1 MFSNPEQNIEK
12 VHIDPGMKIADLGS
26 GAGHYS
32 IAAAK
37 LVGPSGN
44 VYAVDV
50 QKELLEKLKNE
61 SLQQGISNIELIW
74 ADLDEP
80 MGTKLA
86 DNLVDRVIIANV
98 MFQVE
103 DKDALLAEAK
113 RILKPKGKVLFVDWS
128 DSFGGLG
135 PQDSDIIRADVART
149 MFESEGFEFEKDIET
164 GDHHYGLIFKLS

>member
-12 VHIDPGMKIADLGS
+12 VHIDPGMKVADLGS

-50 QKELLEKLKNE
+50 QKELLEKLKME
-61 SLQQGISNIELIW
+61 SLQEGIANIELIW

-80 MGTKLA
+80 NGTKLA

-103 DKDALLAEAK
+103 DKDVLLQEAK
-113 RILKPKGKVLFVDWS
+113 RILKPKGKILFIDWS

-135 PQDSDIIRADVART
+135 PQSSDIVRADVART
-149 MFESEGFEFEKDIET
+149 MFESEGFEFEKDIEA

>member
-1 MFSNPEQNIEK
+1 MFSSPKQNIEK
-12 VHIDPGMKIADLGS
+12 VNIDPGMKVADIGS

-44 VYAVDV
+44 VYTVDI
-50 QKELLEKLKNE
+50 QKDLLEKVKFE
-61 SLQQGISNIELIW
+61 ALQQGIANIELVW
-74 ADLDEP
+74 ADMDEP
-80 MGTKLA
+80 MGIKLA

-103 DKDALLAEAK
+103 NKDTLVEEAK
-113 RILKPKGKVLFVDWS
+113 RILKPKGKLLFIDWT

-135 PQDSDIIRADVART
+135 PQASDIIRPDVART
-149 MFESEGFEFEKDIET
+149 LFESEGFDFEKDIQVGE
-164 GDHHYGLIFKLS
+164 HHYGLIFKLS

>member
-12 VHIDPGMKIADLGS
+12 VHIDPGMKIANLGS

-32 IAAAK
+32 IAAAR

-61 SLQQGISNIELIW
+61 SLQQGISNIELVW

-103 DKDALLAEAK
+103 DKDALLVEAK

-135 PQDSDIIRADVART
+135 PQDSDIIRPDVART
-149 MFESEGFEFEKDIET
+149 IFESEGFEFEKDIET
-164 GDHHYGLIFKLS
+164 GDHHYGLIFKLL

>member
-1 MFSNPEQNIEK
+1 MFSSPEQNIEK
-12 VHIDPGMKIADLGS
+12 VHIDPGMKVADLGS

-37 LVGPSGN
+37 LVGPSGS

-50 QKELLEKLKNE
+50 QKDLLDKIKTDA
-61 SLQQGISNIELIW
+61 LQQGIANIELVW

-80 MGTKLA
+80 MGTKLT
-86 DNLVDRVIIANV
+86 DSLVDRVIIANV

-103 DKDALLAEAK
+103 DKDALIAEAK
-113 RILKPKGKVLFVDWS
+113 RILKPKGKLLFIDWS

-135 PQDSDIIRADVART
+135 PQPSDIIRPDVART
-149 MFESEGFEFEKDIET
+149 LFESEGFDFEKDIQVGE
-164 GDHHYGLIFKLS
+164 HHYGLIFKLS